1 MGKRVDNMFTEKD
14 PASWKRYFRPAH
26 IFTEFIYV
34 LVIDT
39 LIALFLSA
47 TGISHPFGVNFVVSQ
62 CYGVTI
68 FTVIHLLLWM
78 FKPGWKIGPIILM
91 MAASL
96 VIGYFTGGYLAFVI
110 LKRIFS
116 ITLTH
121 QGASI
126 VQQMVLVLAIAAAV
140 GYFFFSKARLRA
152 TGELIQQERIQ
163 RLSSEKEALE
173 ANLRLLQA
181 QIEPHFLFNT
191 LSNVLSLIDTDPA
204 KGKAMLSDLI
214 RYLRTSLSRTRPDTT
229 TLGQEMEMI
238 KSYLSIQKVR
248 MGERL
253 TFAIDFPESLS
264 ERPLPPMLLQ
274 PLVENAVKHGLEP
287 RVEGGKISVEAS
299 ENGEVVRVTIADT
312 GEGFSAYEQTG
323 IGLAN
328 VRERIRLIY
337 GDRGRLLLEENTPH
351 GVKAIIEVPKNG
363 L

>member
-1 MGKRVDNMFTEKD
+1 MDDMRAEDES
-14 PASWKRYFRPAH
+14 ASWKRYFRPGH
-26 IFTEFIYV
+26 ILTEFVYI
-34 LVIDT
+34 LLIDT
-39 LIALFLSA
+39 LIAVFLTA
-47 TGISHPFGVNFVVSQ
+47 TGVSKPFGVDFVVSQ
-62 CYGVTI
+62 CYGITI

-78 FKPGWKIGPIILM
+78 FRPGKIGPIILM
-91 MAASL
+91 MAVSL
-96 VIGYFTGGYLAFVI
+96 VIGYFTGGYVAFVI
-110 LKRIFS
+110 LKRFFS

-121 QGASI
+121 QGTSI
-126 VQQMVLVLAIAAAV
+126 VQQMVLVLAISATV
-140 GYFFFSKARLRA
+140 GYFFFSRARLRE
-152 TGELIQQERIQ
+152 TKELIQQERIQ
-163 RLSSEKEALE
+163 RLSSEKETLE

-191 LSNVLSLIDTDPA
+191 LSNVLSLIDTDPT

-214 RYLRTSLSRTRPDTT
+214 RYLRTSLSRTRPNIT

-238 KSYLSIQKVR
+238 RSYLSIQKVR
-248 MGERL
+248 MGDRL
-253 TFAIDFPESLS
+253 IFAIDLPQSLS

-299 ENGEVVRVTIADT
+299 ENGDAVRIIIADT

-337 GDRGRLLLEENTPH
+337 GDRGRFLLEENTPH
-351 GVKAIIEVPKNG
+351 GVRAIIEVPKNG